1 MPKQYTPPEWKV
13 PEIRE
18 AVANLKA
25 NMERFCGLLDGT
37 ASHQAQTLAEIEK
50 MARTFAD
57 WVEPME

>member
-1 MPKQYTPPEWKV
+1 LKV
-13 PEIRE
+13 PEIGQ
-18 AVANLKA
+18 AVANLEA